1 MNTALKDPP
10 IEGKL
15 VEDPAIPNLK
25 EKAAKQHKKPGPI
38 HIDVRTRRERI
49 VAIVGKYVGYLL
61 GGTVLVA
68 SASIAILGVIG
79 SYVGVPLMIG
89 GLTWALLSMLGAGVI
104 ITPGLYL
111 MGIGL
116 VLFGI
121 NMLLRAFTS

>member
-1 MNTALKDPP
+1 MNTALKDNP
-10 IEGKL
+10 IEGR
-15 VEDPAIPNLK
+15 VIEDPVIPNIK
-25 EKAAKQHKKPGPI
+25 EKAAKQREQFKPV
-38 HIDVRTRRERI
+38 DVRTRRERI